1 MTRSFDGTPVD
12 DAWLD
17 QLCADALWSPTAGN
31 CAGVRLYTVGAKD
44 VASYVAVASD
54 EAWRARSRR
63 YEGIRGA
70 GAAVLVTSRPQDY
83 LARYAEPDKISSG
96 LVDVENWPLPYWHTD
111 AAMATM
117 ALLLLVEESGWH
129 ATIWGNF
136 RNNDAVVRW
145 AGLEDEEL
153 FATVFIGRGDGRDV
167 ASSSLERNVPSR
179 VERVRRLTF

>member
-44 VASYVAVASD
+44 VASYVEVASD

-63 YEGIRGA
+63 YEGILGA

-83 LARYAEPDKISSG
+83 LARYAEPDKITSG
-96 LVDVENWPLPYWHTD
+96 LGDVENWPLPYWHTD

-117 ALLLLVEESGWH
+117 ALLLLLEEGGWH

-136 RNNDAVVRW
+136 RNNDAVARW
-145 AGLEDEEL
+145 AGFEDEEL
-153 FATVFIGRGDGRDV
+153 FATVFIGRSDNKD
-167 ASSSLERNVPSR
+167 ATSSSLERNVPPR
-179 VERVRRLTF
+179 LERVRRLTF